1 MEFITDL
8 IDLKKN
14 QTPTFETGK
23 DLLMFYQTTL
33 RNVGLYTTISFA
45 ALGYSR
51 FYRDKSIL
59 YSSGLVVI
67 SIAFLAIAF
76 ILNLLLMKTI
86 ETYYHEKKY
95 IEIQN
100 WDFICK
106 IVIFLHAI
114 LLFFAFYTLVRMLT
128 GNTFNKI

>member
-14 QTPTFETGK
+14 QTPAFETGK

-51 FYRDKSIL
+51 FYRDKS
-59 YSSGLVVI
+59 
-67 SIAFLAIAF
+67 

>member
-1 MEFITDL
+1 
-8 IDLKKN
+8 
-14 QTPTFETGK
+14 
-23 DLLMFYQTTL
+23 MFYQTTL

-86 ETYYHEKKY
+86 ETYYHEKNILKY
-95 IEIQN
+95 
-100 WDFICK
+100 K
-106 IVIFLHAI
+106 IGISYV
-114 LLFFAFYTLVRMLT
+114 
-128 GNTFNKI
+128 K

>member
-1 MEFITDL
+1 
-8 IDLKKN
+8 
-14 QTPTFETGK
+14 
-23 DLLMFYQTTL
+23 
-33 RNVGLYTTISFA
+33 
-45 ALGYSR
+45 
-51 FYRDKSIL
+51 
-59 YSSGLVVI
+59 
-67 SIAFLAIAF
+67 
-76 ILNLLLMKTI
+76 MKTI

>member
-14 QTPTFETGK
+14 QTPAFETGK

-67 SIAFLAIAF
+67 L
-76 ILNLLLMKTI
+76 
-86 ETYYHEKKY
+86 
-95 IEIQN
+95 
-100 WDFICK
+100 
-106 IVIFLHAI
+106 
-114 LLFFAFYTLVRMLT
+114 
-128 GNTFNKI
+128 